1 MSRLTADDIIKLENG
16 CPYREATYDH
26 ADKFYACQLVNPIPD
41 KFSEDCV
48 PKPSCK
54 QYWKTKEE

>member
-1 MSRLTADDIIKLENG
+1 MSRITAEDIMKKEG

-41 KFSEDCV
+41 KFSKDCV

-54 QYWKTKEE
+54 QYW